1 MLEMNK
7 FISII
12 PHKIMADPNFSWIY
26 LIIFLAIP
34 LARIIPR
41 ILAKRRQSNERYS
54 TFERPRQENIDA
66 VRLEQEPPSS
76 KPQTKDM
83 QVLGIMHQGANTFE
97 KIQRSLKID
106 TKELDSVLQDLE
118 KRNLIKVVQ
127 KQGMFGPKVE
137 LYSTDKGFKEYYS

>member
-1 MLEMNK
+1 
-7 FISII
+7 
-12 PHKIMADPNFSWIY
+12 MADPNFSWIY

-41 ILAKRRQSNERYS
+41 ILAKRRQSTDEYK
-54 TFERPRQENIDA
+54 RPEPFQERQETQWNPK
-66 VRLEQEPPSS
+66 QESLKS
-76 KPQTKDM
+76 QTKDM

-97 KIQRSLKID
+97 KIQKTLKID
-106 TKELDSVLQDLE
+106 TKELDSILQDLE

-137 LYSTDKGFKEYYS
+137 IYSTDKGFKEYYS

>member
-1 MLEMNK
+1 
-7 FISII
+7 
-12 PHKIMADPNFSWIY
+12 MADPNFSWIY

-34 LARIIPR
+34 LSRIIPR
-41 ILAKRRQSNERYS
+41 IIAKRRQANGSYS
-54 TFERPRQENIDA
+54 TFEKPNQENIDV
-66 VRLEQEPPSS
+66 VRLEQKHPSS
-76 KPQTKDM
+76 NSQTKDM

-97 KIQRSLKID
+97 KIQRATKMEN
-106 TKELDSVLQDLE
+106 KELDSILQDLE

>member
-1 MLEMNK
+1 
-7 FISII
+7 
-12 PHKIMADPNFSWIY
+12 MADPNFSWIY

-41 ILAKRRQSNERYS
+41 ILAKRRQGSDGYS
-54 TFERPRQENIDA
+54 RPEPFSETQNTEWNPKQES
-66 VRLEQEPPSS
+66 L

-106 TKELDSVLQDLE
+106 TKELDSILQDLE

-137 LYSTDKGFKEYYS
+137 IYSTDKGFKEYYS